1 MFFVWFGGKMHARTK
16 TWTFPTQR
24 EHTHTLW
31 AFITRRKKKRERE
44 GDEVHINSKNAPSA
58 LERHRSQI

>member
-1 MFFVWFGGKMHARTK
+1 MPFGWFLKMFFVWFGGKMHARTK

-24 EHTHTLW
+24 ERTHTLW

-44 GDEVHINSKNAPSA
+44 KETKCI
-58 LERHRSQI
+58 